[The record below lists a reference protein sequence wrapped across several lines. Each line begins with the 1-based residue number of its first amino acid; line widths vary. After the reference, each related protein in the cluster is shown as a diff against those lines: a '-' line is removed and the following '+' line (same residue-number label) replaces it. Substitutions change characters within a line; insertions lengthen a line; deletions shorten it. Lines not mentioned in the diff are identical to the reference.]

1 MLRPWRSRLRCR
13 LAALAPPSSS
23 NRVAASGATS
33 SRCTFTLATLSWA
46 SAASRASGFR
56 GEPRIGYGGEPRIG
70 YGGEPRIG
78 YGGEPR
84 IGYGGEPRIG
94 YGGEPRI
101 GYGGQLRVGH
111 AVDFRCGGR
120 GDCLGGVEHGG
131 LRDVAVEASSPSCFW
146 YSGSSVG
153 RSASAWLQLR
163 SRERSSAIPSSTT
176 EAGIPATTAWMNSC
190 NDACCTVGTGAAS

>member
-1 MLRPWRSRLRCR
+1 MLRQWRSRLRCR

-46 SAASRASGFR
+46 SG
-56 GEPRIGYGGEPRIG
+56 GEPRIAYGGEPRIG
-70 YGGEPRIG
+70 YGGERRIG

-111 AVDFRCGGR
+111 AVD
-120 GDCLGGVEHGG
+120 
-131 LRDVAVEASSPSCFW
+131 
-146 YSGSSVG
+146 
-153 RSASAWLQLR
+153 
-163 SRERSSAIPSSTT
+163 
-176 EAGIPATTAWMNSC
+176 
-190 NDACCTVGTGAAS
+190 